1 MEQRNNADVIVETV
15 ALEGKRVVDVGCGD
29 GHLARHMAQHGALVT
44 GIECNPRQLAK
55 AHAAAPVAGERIVE
69 GVGQALPLPDG
80 SADLVVFFNSL
91 HHIPPDEMGKAL
103 AEAVRVLQPGGQVYV
118 AEPLA
123 EGPFFEAVQPISD
136 ETEVRARALAALT
149 AARGLVAQTE
159 IFYVNTV
166 RMASFEAF
174 RDRILSINPD
184 RDALFAR
191 IEDEMRARFTR
202 LAEPAA
208 DGFRFA
214 QPMRV
219 NLLRRP

>member
-1 MEQRNNADVIVETV
+1 MELRNNADVIVETV

-29 GHLARHMAQHGALVT
+29 GHLTRHMAQYGAHVT

-55 AHAAAPVAGERIVE
+55 AHAAAQVADERIVE

-91 HHIPPDEMGKAL
+91 HHIPPAEMGRAL
-103 AEAVRVLQPGGQVYV
+103 AEAVRVLRPDGRLYV

-136 ETEVRARALAALT
+136 ETEVRAQALAALK
-149 AARGLVAQTE
+149 AAPGLVPETE
-159 IFYVNTV
+159 FFYVNTV
-166 RMASFEAF
+166 RMPSFEAF

-184 RDALFAR
+184 RDEVFGR
-191 IEDEMRARFTR
+191 IEDDMRARFAR
-202 LAEPAA
+202 LAEP
-208 DGFRFA
+208 DGEGFRFA